1 MVVWHPVTSEE
12 FLQLQSNHYK
22 DGNSLFLISAEHL
35 GDEEEPMDLF
45 IWGDGVTRTPMLRS
59 AVTVNKELYW
69 RA

>member
-12 FLQLQSNHYK
+12 FLQLQSNYYK
-22 DGNSLFLISAEHL
+22 DGNSMFLISAEHL